1 MEKQLDLNGDDDH
14 LRGKKSRQ
22 GSKGGGHD
30 QSSTLQLAVFVLVLV
45 NTAKVVEVNV
55 EDMKLEAK
63 SSASPFCV
71 PVGKSLCSCSFGH
84 QSDP

>member
-30 QSSTLQLAVFVLVLV
+30 QASTLQLAVFVLVLV

-55 EDMKLEAK
+55 EFLLANHY
-63 SSASPFCV
+63 AV
-71 PVGKSLCSCSFGH
+71 AL
-84 QSDP
+84 SDIKVI